1 LVDRWVIH
9 HTLKALGARWKSIAD
24 DNPVFCINLSGQ
36 SFANPGFQ
44 AFIMH
49 EIREADVPPQNICFE
64 VTETVAISHI
74 DDAVRFMTSLRKF
87 GCTFSLDDF
96 GAGLSSFG
104 YLKVLPVDYL
114 KIDGSFVREV
124 TKDQISRSMVE
135 AICQIGKT
143 MGLSVIAEFVGD
155 DETQDILRSIGV
167 DYAQGFGVGK
177 PAPFDKILSGLEREA
192 SAASA

>member
-1 LVDRWVIH
+1 
-9 HTLKALGARWKSIAD
+9 
-24 DNPVFCINLSGQ
+24 
-36 SFANPGFQ
+36 
-44 AFIMH
+44 
-49 EIREADVPPQNICFE
+49 
-64 VTETVAISHI
+64 
-74 DDAVRFMTSLRKF
+74 MTSLRNF
-87 GCTFSLDDF
+87 GCPFSLDDF

-124 TKDQISRSMVE
+124 TTDDVSRSMVE

-143 MGLSVIAEFVGD
+143 MNLSIIAEFVE
-155 DETQDILRSIGV
+155 DEATQDVLRSIGV

-177 PAPFDKILSGLEREA
+177 PAPLADILTTLENEA

>member
-1 LVDRWVIH
+1 
-9 HTLKALGARWKSIAD
+9 
-24 DNPVFCINLSGQ
+24 
-36 SFANPGFQ
+36 
-44 AFIMH
+44 M
-49 EIREADVPPQNICFE
+49 PPKNICFE

-74 DDAVRFMTSLRKF
+74 DDAVSFITALRNF
-87 GCTFSLDDF
+87 GCSFSLDDF

-124 TKDQISRSMVE
+124 TTDDVSRSMVE

-143 MGLSVIAEFVGD
+143 MKLSIIAEFVGD
-155 DETQDILRSIGV
+155 EETKDVLRAIGV
-167 DYAQGFGVGK
+167 DYAQGYGVGK
-177 PAPFDKILSGLEREA
+177 PAPLNDILETLEQEA

>member
-1 LVDRWVIH
+1 MD
-9 HTLKALGARWKSIAD
+9 
-24 DNPVFCINLSGQ
+24 
-36 SFANPGFQ
+36 
-44 AFIMH
+44 
-49 EIREADVPPQNICFE
+49 EIREANVPPRNICFE

-74 DDAVRFMTSLRKF
+74 DDAVTFMTALRNF
-87 GCTFSLDDF
+87 GCRFSLDDF

-124 TKDQISRSMVE
+124 TTDEISLSMVK

-143 MGLSVIAEFVGD
+143 MQLSVVAEFVGD
-155 DETQDILRSIGV
+155 EATQDALRPIGV
-167 DYAQGFGVGK
+167 DYVQGFGVGK
-177 PAPFDKILSGLEREA
+177 PVPVAEILESLVHEA